1 MYGIFMECWVSLKLY
16 FGNPL
21 SGILLLASALYLAI
35 AEKDLKKRIVLGFLP
50 LVVLAGFLFP
60 ITKIVYVA
68 VFDDGS
74 DTYYRLLWLI
84 PSYVVIGYALVR
96 LITTLEDRV
105 KKTFVLWISLAAALL
120 LITAGGSLVYLNRYM
135 SVAENAYHIP
145 QNVIDIC
152 DLISPKEGEGRVRAA
167 FPSELVHFVRQYDT
181 KIMMPYG
188 REMIASQ
195 WDYYNPVYEVMEKPE
210 RISAGDLAVALRE
223 ANCDYVILAN
233 DRPID
238 EDITSYG
245 YEIVGSVDKYNI
257 YQDTKME
264 KEG

>member
-1 MYGIFMECWVSLKLY
+1 MFGIFMECWVSLKLY

-21 SGILLLASALYLAI
+21 HGILLLLSAIYLAI
-35 AEKDLKKRIVLGFLP
+35 AEKDLKKRIILGFLP
-50 LVVLAGFLFP
+50 LVVMAGFLFP
-60 ITKIVYVA
+60 VTKIVYVA
-68 VFDDGS
+68 VFDEGS

-84 PSYVVIGYALVR
+84 PSYVVTGYALVK
-96 LITTLEDRV
+96 LLVTLENLM
-105 KKTFVLWISLAAALL
+105 KKTFVLWICLAASLL
-120 LITAGGSLVYLNRYM
+120 LIAAGGSLVYCNRYM

-152 DLISPKEGEGRVRAA
+152 DIISPQKGSRVRAA

-181 KIMMPYG
+181 DIMMPYG
-188 REMIASQ
+188 REMIATQ
-195 WDYYNPVYEVMEKPE
+195 WDYYNPVYEVMEKPDE
-210 RISAGDLAVALRE
+210 IKASDLTAALRE
-223 ANCDYVILAN
+223 SGCTYVILSS
-233 DRPID
+233 DRLID

-257 YQDTKME
+257 YQDTTVD